1 MPDADSDK
9 DRTVTGERLPA
20 GQKLSSPQTPF
31 DPDATL
37 IPTSVGPAGPAGS
50 SFSLNDLVAG
60 RFKVVRFIAR
70 GGMGE
75 VYEAEDLELK
85 EHVALKTVRLDM
97 ARDERAVQRFR
108 REIQLARK
116 VTHPNICRTFDVF
129 RHAEQ
134 GGTQTETLAISM
146 EFLSGETLEERIK
159 RTGKISQADA
169 LPIVTQ
175 MCAGIQAAH
184 LAGVIHRDFKSS
196 NVILVPAEGY
206 PGGVRVVI
214 TDFGLAYSDTTRSGQ
229 SLTST
234 NDLVGTPG
242 FMAPEQV
249 QGAAITPSTDI
260 YALGVVL
267 FEMVTGSM
275 PFVADTALAT
285 AMKRVNE
292 PAPSPRVICP
302 DLDARWDTGIL
313 RCLEREPGDRFAN
326 VDEVVPALTGETAP
340 VLPRRLADS
349 RRRKR
354 VTVAVALSLGVLA
367 AAAYFTARYRFQVS
381 DRTRPSVAVLGFKNM
396 SGGVSDQTLG
406 ANFAENLGTELGTS
420 EIHVVD
426 AALVDQTEKQL
437 GWQEAPDSLS
447 AQDLARVRDLLD
459 CDVVVFGSYA
469 AEGSGSDRRIAWNI
483 HLERTR
489 KQSSLQSVRAVV
501 SENSWLDAIPNVGGQ
516 VRAALGVQTPAAE
529 ASRIE
534 ASLPANT
541 EASTDLAQGEARLAN
556 FDIQGARD
564 LFEHAVQADPKFAQ
578 GHSALAEV
586 WWQLGYEDKARL
598 EAKTALDLSAGL
610 GRDQHDLIQA
620 RYDEMSHDWDSANA
634 LYSSLWNDPAT
645 REAEYGLLLASGEI
659 NAGKSQDALRTLALL
674 RDSKP
679 VPGIRAQADLT
690 EARAHQALANYRDQ
704 LRTSTTAS
712 NEAQALGA
720 TNLLARARI
729 LQCLAELN
737 LGEPAKAAPL
747 CSDARSLNEAAGD
760 KLGTATA
767 VNAIANALS
776 SQGDTE
782 HALPLYQEALEI
794 SKSIGDKLDEAGA
807 ADNLGGIQST
817 QGDYRSA
824 EKYYQESID
833 AASARGEKNE
843 LARTQ
848 MNLAMLWYQ
857 TGERD
862 RASAMFGSAIQL
874 AHSVGAKDIEA
885 RGLNNRCLMEED
897 SGNLQAAA
905 EDCQSSLD
913 LRKAMSDKVAIA
925 RSWQNIGQV
934 FVYRGDFA
942 KAEQA
947 YQTALALQQ
956 SMNAKNE
963 AAYSNTLLAETSL
976 LEGNFDAARKLANAA
991 ATEFASEGDKD
1002 DEAEAR
1008 RAFAEALLGLGQTQD
1023 ARVQIAQASQL
1034 VDQAHDRSL
1043 RLEIEITRAKLTAAE
1058 GHPSDA
1064 IQALVRTRAE
1074 AREDELAA
1082 IEFEARLALGEMQ
1095 MKAGNAADAKA
1106 TLHAL
1111 ARDAG
1116 AKGFAYIAE
1125 TATKKS

>member
-9 DRTVTGERLPA
+9 SRTLSGETLPA
-20 GQKLSSPQTPF
+20 GSNLSPPETALDS
-31 DPDATL
+31 DATL
-37 IPTSVGPAGPAGS
+37 IPASAGPAGF
-50 SFSLNDLVAG
+50 SFALDDLVAG
-60 RFKVVRFIAR
+60 RFRVIRFIAR

-85 EHVALKTVRLDM
+85 ERVALKTVRLDM
-97 ARDERAVQRFR
+97 ARDDRAVQRFR

-129 RHAEQ
+129 RHVEKD
-134 GGTQTETLAISM
+134 GGTQTEALAISM
-146 EFLSGETLEERIK
+146 ELLTGETLEERI
-159 RTGKISQADA
+159 RRNGKMPQAEA
-169 LPIVTQ
+169 LPIVAQ
-175 MCAGIQAAH
+175 ICAGIQAAH
-184 LAGVIHRDFKSS
+184 RAGVIHRDFKSS
-196 NVILVPAEGY
+196 NVILVRSESY
-206 PGGVRVVI
+206 PGNLRVVI

-234 NDLVGTPG
+234 NDFVGTPG

-249 QGAAITPSTDI
+249 QGAAITCATDI

-275 PFVADTALAT
+275 PFVAETALAT
-285 AMKRVNE
+285 ALKRLNE
-292 PAPSPRVICP
+292 PAPSPRSLSP
-302 DLDARWDTGIL
+302 ELDPRWETGIL
-313 RCLEREPGDRFAN
+313 RCLEREPADRFATA
-326 VDEVVPALTGETAP
+326 DEVVPALAGETAP

-349 RRRKR
+349 RRRKQ
-354 VTVAVALSLGVLA
+354 VALAVVFSLVAVGVA
-367 AAAYFTARYRFQVS
+367 GYFGERYRFQVS

-396 SGGVSDQTLG
+396 SGGDGGEALG

-426 AALVDQTEKQL
+426 AALVNQTEKQL
-437 GWQEAPDSLS
+437 GWREAPAALS
-447 AQDLARVRDLLD
+447 PQELAKLRDLLD
-459 CDVVVFGSYA
+459 CDVVVFGSYT
-469 AEGSGSDRRIAWNI
+469 AEGSGTDRKIAWNI

-501 SENSWLDAIPNVGGQ
+501 SENSWLDAIPNVGSQ
-516 VRAALGVQTPAAE
+516 VRAALGVQTPAEE

-556 FDIQGARD
+556 FDIQGARR
-564 LFEHAVQADPKFAQ
+564 LFEQAVRADPKFAQ

-586 WWQLGYEDKARL
+586 WWQLGYEDEART

-620 RYDEMSHDWDSANA
+620 RYDAMNHNWDGATA
-634 LYSSLWNDPAT
+634 LYSSLWSDPST
-645 REAEYGLLLASGEI
+645 REAEYGLLLASGQI
-659 NAGKSQDALRTLALL
+659 DAGKSQDALRTLALV

-679 VPGIRAQADLT
+679 APGIRAQTDLA
-690 EARAHQALANYRDQ
+690 EARAHQALANYQEQ
-704 LRTSTTAS
+704 LKASTTAS

-737 LGEPAKAAPL
+737 LGEPARAAPL
-747 CSDARSLNEAAGD
+747 CSDARRLNEAAGD
-760 KLGTATA
+760 KLGTANA

-782 HALPLYQEALEI
+782 QALPLYREALEI

-807 ADNLGGIQST
+807 SDNLGGIKST
-817 QGDYRSA
+817 QGDYVGA
-824 EKYYQESID
+824 EKYYQEGIE

-862 RASAMFGSAIQL
+862 RASAMFDSAIHL

-885 RGLNNRCLMEED
+885 RGLNNRCMMEED
-897 SGNLQAAA
+897 SGNLNAAA
-905 EDCQSSLD
+905 KDCQNSLD
-913 LRKAMSDKVAIA
+913 LREAMSDKLAIA

-934 FVYRGDFA
+934 YAYGGDFA
-942 KAEQA
+942 KAERA
-947 YQTALALQQ
+947 YQTALALQE

-963 AAYSNTLLAETSL
+963 AAYSNTLLAETSVL
-976 LEGNFDAARKLANAA
+976 AGHPEAASAMAGAA

-1008 RAFAEALLGLGQTQD
+1008 RTLAEALLALGQRQN

-1034 VDQAHDRSL
+1034 VEQAHNRDL
-1043 RLEIEITRAKLTAAE
+1043 RLEIEITEAKLTAAE
-1058 GHPSDA
+1058 GHPGDGA
-1064 IQALVRTRAE
+1064 RALGRTRVE
-1074 AREDELAA
+1074 AREDALIA

-1095 MKAGNAADAKA
+1095 LKAGSTADAKV
-1106 TLHAL
+1106 TLRGL
-1111 ARDAG
+1111 SRDAG
-1116 AKGFAYIAE
+1116 AKGFAYIAARALKE
-1125 TATKKS
+1125 S